1 VRSARPR
8 IIIEFKVFHMLFSSI
23 RALFHPR
30 SCVVAAVLMMSALS
44 ASIPRA
50 MAQSDDASRKAPDA
64 AVDVA
69 VKQRLIATLPSPLPR
84 TGKGDAPPSFYL
96 SANLYEYMDGGADI
110 YQLYDVETLLHWD
123 VRTSAGDLTLDVF
136 DMGTPENAFGMFS
149 AESSPAYDYFP
160 LGVAAYRNEGIVNF
174 AQDRYYVKLAAFGE
188 ASAGVL
194 NEYATA
200 ISSRI
205 GGSRELPA
213 LLRKLPEAGRKPHT
227 EQYIRKDPMGH
238 PFLAP
243 VYQAVYGSG
252 KDERKFLLSV
262 GKDAGDAAARM
273 KQLGEHF
280 AKTGKWQAAAGYGE
294 GAMRGTSS
302 FEGEVVARVKGRYVV
317 LLLNPGTGSEAFFID
332 ALARID

>member
-1 VRSARPR
+1 MTLIHRLQSQ
-8 IIIEFKVFHMLFSSI
+8 FLG
-23 RALFHPR
+23 
-30 SCVVAAVLMMSALS
+30 VVAAGLILSAFP
-44 ASIPRA
+44 ASIPSA
-50 MAQSDDASRKAPDA
+50 LAQSGESSKAASAAIDA
-64 AVDVA
+64 A
-69 VKQRLIATLPSPLPR
+69 VKQRLLATLPNPLPR
-84 TGKGDAPPSFYL
+84 QGKGDAAPSFYV

-123 VRTSAGDLTLDVF
+123 LHTSAGDLTLDVF

-149 AESSPAYDYFP
+149 AESSPAYDFFP
-160 LGVAAYRNEGIVNF
+160 LGLAAYRNEGIINF

-188 ASAGVL
+188 SSAAVL
-194 NEYATA
+194 NEYAMA

-252 KDERKFLLSV
+252 KDERKLLLSV
-262 GKDAGDAAARM
+262 GKDAADAAARM
-273 KQLGEHF
+273 KQLAEHF
-280 AKTGKWQAAAGYGE
+280 AKTGKWQTASGYGD
-294 GAMRGTSS
+294 GAMRGTNS
-302 FEGEVVARVKGRYVV
+302 FEGAVVVKVKGRYVV
-317 LLLNPGTGSEAFFID
+317 MLLNPGTGGEAFFMD
-332 ALARID
+332 VVARVD

>member
-1 VRSARPR
+1 MTPIRHLHAR
-8 IIIEFKVFHMLFSSI
+8 FSG
-23 RALFHPR
+23 
-30 SCVVAAVLMMSALS
+30 VVAAGLIVA
-44 ASIPRA
+44 AFAGSIPSA
-50 MAQSDDASRKAPDA
+50 MAQSEGPPRKASSAAIDA
-64 AVDVA
+64 A
-69 VKQRLIATLPSPLPR
+69 VKQRLLGTLPDPLPR
-84 TGKGDAPPSFYL
+84 EGKGDAAPSFYP

-123 VRTSAGDLTLDVF
+123 LHTSAGDLTLDVF

-160 LGVAAYRNEGIVNF
+160 LGVAAYRNEGIINF

-188 ASAGVL
+188 SSAAVL

-243 VYQAVYGSG
+243 VYQAVYVSG
-252 KDERKFLLSV
+252 KDERKLLLSV
-262 GKDAGDAAARM
+262 GKDADDAAARM

-280 AKTGKWQAAAGYGE
+280 AKTGKWQAAAGFGE
-294 GAMRGTSS
+294 GAMRGTNS
-302 FEGEVVARVKGRYVV
+302 FEGTIVARVKGRYLV
-317 LLLNPGTGSEAFFID
+317 LLLNPGTGGEAFFID
-332 ALARID
+332 AVTRVD

>member
-1 VRSARPR
+1 MAR
-8 IIIEFKVFHMLFSSI
+8 FSG
-23 RALFHPR
+23 
-30 SCVVAAVLMMSALS
+30 VVAAGLILS
-44 ASIPRA
+44 AFATSIPSA
-50 MAQSDDASRKAPDA
+50 SAQSEEATSKASSA
-64 AVDVA
+64 AVDA
-69 VKQRLIATLPSPLPR
+69 KVKQRLLATLPDPLPR
-84 TGKGDAPPSFYL
+84 QGKGDAVPSFYL

-123 VRTSAGDLTLDVF
+123 LHTSAGDLTLDVF

-160 LGVAAYRNEGIVNF
+160 LGVAAYRNEGIINF

-188 ASAGVL
+188 SSAAVL

-205 GGSRELPA
+205 GGRRELPA

-252 KDERKFLLSV
+252 KDERKLLLSV
-262 GKDAGDAAARM
+262 GKDAADAAGRM
-273 KQLGEHF
+273 KQLAEHF
-280 AKTGKWQAAAGYGE
+280 AKTGKWEPAPGYGE
-294 GAMRGTSS
+294 GAMRGTNS
-302 FEGEVVARVKGRYVV
+302 FEGTVVARVKGRYVV
-317 LLLNPGTGSEAFFID
+317 MLLNPGTGGGAFFID
-332 ALARID
+332 AVARVD

>member
-1 VRSARPR
+1 MTPIRHLHAR
-8 IIIEFKVFHMLFSSI
+8 FSG
-23 RALFHPR
+23 
-30 SCVVAAVLMMSALS
+30 VVAAVLILSAFA
-44 ASIPRA
+44 ASIPGAR
-50 MAQSDDASRKAPDA
+50 AQSEEAPRKAASAAIDA
-64 AVDVA
+64 A
-69 VKQRLIATLPSPLPR
+69 VKQRLLATLPDQLPR
-84 TGKGDAPPSFYL
+84 HGKGDAAPSFYL

-123 VRTSAGDLTLDVF
+123 LHTSAGDLTVDVF
-136 DMGTPENAFGMFS
+136 DMGTSENAFGMFS
-149 AESSPAYDYFP
+149 SESSPAYDFFP
-160 LGVAAYRNEGIVNF
+160 LGVAAYRNEGIINF

-188 ASAGVL
+188 SSSAVL

-205 GGSRELPA
+205 GGSRELPT

-252 KDERKFLLSV
+252 EDERKLLLSV
-262 GKDAGDAAARM
+262 GKDAADATARM

-280 AKTGKWQAAAGYGE
+280 ANGE
-294 GAMRGTSS
+294 GAMRGTNS
-302 FEGEVVARVKGRYVV
+302 FEDVVVARVKGRYVV
-317 LLLNPGTGSEAFFID
+317 MLLNPDTGGEAFFMD
-332 ALARID
+332 AVGRID

>member
-1 VRSARPR
+1 MTPIRHLHAR
-8 IIIEFKVFHMLFSSI
+8 FSG
-23 RALFHPR
+23 
-30 SCVVAAVLMMSALS
+30 VVAAVLILSAFA
-44 ASIPRA
+44 ASIPGAR
-50 MAQSDDASRKAPDA
+50 AQSEEAPRKAASAAIDA
-64 AVDVA
+64 A
-69 VKQRLIATLPSPLPR
+69 VKQRLLATLPDQLPR
-84 TGKGDAPPSFYL
+84 HGKGDAAPSFYL

-123 VRTSAGDLTLDVF
+123 LHTSAGDLTVDVF

-149 AESSPAYDYFP
+149 SESSPAYDYFP
-160 LGVAAYRNEGIVNF
+160 LGVAAYRNEGIINF

-188 ASAGVL
+188 SSSAVL

-205 GGSRELPA
+205 GGSRELPT

-252 KDERKFLLSV
+252 EDERKLLLSV
-262 GKDAGDAAARM
+262 GKDAADATARM

-280 AKTGKWQAAAGYGE
+280 AKTGKWQAAPGYGE
-294 GAMRGTSS
+294 GAMRGTNS
-302 FEGEVVARVKGRYVV
+302 FEDVVVARVKGRYVV
-317 LLLNPGTGSEAFFID
+317 MLLNPDTGGEAFFMD
-332 ALARID
+332 AVGRID

>member
-1 VRSARPR
+1 MSNPISPSIQTRAQQMAR
-8 IIIEFKVFHMLFSSI
+8 FSG
-23 RALFHPR
+23 
-30 SCVVAAVLMMSALS
+30 VVAAGLIISALA
-44 ASIPRA
+44 ASIPSA
-50 MAQSDDASRKAPDA
+50 IAQSEDPARKASSA
-64 AVDVA
+64 AVDAA
-69 VKQRLIATLPSPLPR
+69 VKQRLLATLPDPLPR
-84 TGKGDAPPSFYL
+84 EGKGDAAPSFYL

-123 VRTSAGDLTLDVF
+123 LHTSAGDLTLDVF

-149 AESSPAYDYFP
+149 AESSPAYEYFQ
-160 LGVAAYRNEGIVNF
+160 LGVAAYRSEGIVNF

-188 ASAGVL
+188 SSGPVL

-243 VYQAVYGSG
+243 VYQAVYASG
-252 KDERKFLLSV
+252 NDERKLLLSV
-262 GKDAGDAAARM
+262 AKDAADAAARM
-273 KQLGEHF
+273 QQLAAHF
-280 AKTGKWQAAAGYGE
+280 TRTGKWQAASGYGE
-294 GAMRGTSS
+294 GAMRGTNS
-302 FEGEVVARVKGRYVV
+302 FEGTVVARVKGRYVV
-317 LLLNPGTGSEAFFID
+317 MLINPGTGAEAFFMD
-332 ALARID
+332 AVGRID